1 MVVHQRHARYVAE
14 ELAGLA
20 GPHVLMQPAD
30 RGTAAAV
37 LLAAHWISWQSPGS
51 VVAVFPSDHF
61 VQDEAA
67 FMSHIRAVAACVRR
81 TPERLVLLGAAATEP
96 EPQYGWIEPGAR
108 IGRIGGEPLCRVRG
122 FVEKPSPEAARVA
135 WDRGDLWNT
144 FVVVGAVAALLRL
157 GWTAL
162 PALSE
167 RLASI
172 QPMAGTGHES
182 AAIAHA
188 YVGAPK
194 ADFCRDVFQPYPSA
208 LSVSRLPP
216 RIRWSDWGTP
226 ERVITSL
233 RAARLAPAWLRQA
246 RPERG
251 RPGLTVTP
259 MRTNRGSD
267 RKHDRDRR
275 AEKTARSDTPTH
287 ERARSACRGRHD
299 VAKEERVM
307 WQLRSIR
314 WVMVLLLGLQSAEL
328 RAGEPFDA
336 VSNEVVGLQW
346 AAPGDTVRFRVTM
359 SGGTPGALVTI
370 YEQQGSSLSFT
381 NNSSP
386 LEPDFER
393 YCIISAL
400 PVENLPGAD
409 AGAPAENRVAC
420 SVMTDAVGV

>member
-1 MVVHQRHARYVAE
+1 MWAVILAGGEGIRLQPLTQYVAGDLRPKQFVRLVGGRSLLRQTLDRTGLSIPWARTAVVAHQRHARYVAE

-20 GPHVLMQPAD
+20 GPRVLMQPAD

-61 VQDEAA
+61 IQDEAA

-81 TPERLVLLGAAATEP
+81 TPERLVLLGAAPTEP

-108 IGRIGGEPLCRVRG
+108 VGRIGGEPLWRVRG
-122 FVEKPSPEAARVA
+122 FVEKPSSEGARVA

-157 GWTAL
+157 GWAAL

-172 QPMAGTGHES
+172 HPMAGTGDES
-182 AAIAHA
+182 AAMAHA

-233 RAARLAPAWLRQA
+233 RAARLAPAWLRQ
-246 RPERG
+246 
-251 RPGLTVTP
+251 L
-259 MRTNRGSD
+259 D
-267 RKHDRDRR
+267 
-275 AEKTARSDTPTH
+275 
-287 ERARSACRGRHD
+287 RSA
-299 VAKEERVM
+299 
-307 WQLRSIR
+307 
-314 WVMVLLLGLQSAEL
+314 
-328 RAGEPFDA
+328 
-336 VSNEVVGLQW
+336 
-346 AAPGDTVRFRVTM
+346 AAP
-359 SGGTPGALVTI
+359 A
-370 YEQQGSSLSFT
+370 
-381 NNSSP
+381 
-386 LEPDFER
+386 
-393 YCIISAL
+393 
-400 PVENLPGAD
+400 
-409 AGAPAENRVAC
+409 
-420 SVMTDAVGV
+420 

>member
-1 MVVHQRHARYVAE
+1 MRNWSSAVSVELDDDATRVIVNPGSSDRGAPTLWAVILAGGEGIRLQPLTQYVAGDLRPKQFVRLVGGRSLLRQTLDRTGLSIPWARTTVVVHQRHARYVAE

-108 IGRIGGEPLCRVRG
+108 IRRIGGEPLCRVRG

-182 AAIAHA
+182 AAMAHA

-208 LSVSRLPP
+208 LSVSRLSP

-226 ERVITSL
+226 ERVIASL
-233 RAARLAPAWLRQA
+233 RAASLAPAWLRQ
-246 RPERG
+246 
-251 RPGLTVTP
+251 L
-259 MRTNRGSD
+259 D
-267 RKHDRDRR
+267 
-275 AEKTARSDTPTH
+275 
-287 ERARSACRGRHD
+287 RSA
-299 VAKEERVM
+299 
-307 WQLRSIR
+307 
-314 WVMVLLLGLQSAEL
+314 
-328 RAGEPFDA
+328 
-336 VSNEVVGLQW
+336 
-346 AAPGDTVRFRVTM
+346 AAPV
-359 SGGTPGALVTI
+359 
-370 YEQQGSSLSFT
+370 
-381 NNSSP
+381 
-386 LEPDFER
+386 
-393 YCIISAL
+393 
-400 PVENLPGAD
+400 
-409 AGAPAENRVAC
+409 
-420 SVMTDAVGV
+420 